1 MLGQAKCNECG
12 GTKTLEIRGEGEIWR
27 RKNNKRRNIQG
38 GEKMKVEHAPDCPN
52 PVTIEKLVRIPRRY
66 QDPKD
71 PDTPEHIIVH
81 FCPNCGAGVVLGFA
95 V

>member
-1 MLGQAKCNECG
+1 MESASQKAVAV
-12 GTKTLEIRGEGEIWR
+12 
-27 RKNNKRRNIQG
+27 QHS
-38 GEKMKVEHAPDCPN
+38 KVEHAPDCPN

-71 PDTPEHIIVH
+71 PDTPQHIIVH